1 MYFNYKAVALFLL
14 LNFILMTAINPMSS
28 KLQAQV
34 SKNDKGLLRINIHVT
49 NNGNKNLIGSIHVIS
64 HNTDVNRNSNNITF
78 PAGRTI
84 TKIFEAN
91 SEMIPSGAGF
101 SVEVEYGDNHSIIA
115 YSANNQNHQPKY
127 FHMNIP

>member
-1 MYFNYKAVALFLL
+1 
-14 LNFILMTAINPMSS
+14 MTTINPMNI

-34 SKNDKGLLRINIHVT
+34 SKNDNGLLRINVQVT

-64 HNTDVNRNSNNITF
+64 HDTDVNRNSNNITF

>member
-78 PAGRTI
+78 PAGQTI
-84 TKIFEAN
+84 AKIFELN
-91 SEMIPSGAGF
+91 SDIIPSGAGF
-101 SVEVEYGDNHSIIA
+101 SVEVEYGDDHSIIA

>member
-14 LNFILMTAINPMSS
+14 QNFVLMTTINPMNI

-34 SKNDKGLLRINIHVT
+34 SKNDNGLLRINVQVT

-64 HNTDVNRNSNNITF
+64 HNTDVISNSNNITF
-78 PAGRTI
+78 PAGQTI

-101 SVEVEYGDNHSIIA
+101 SVEVKYGDDHSIIA
-115 YSANNQNHQPKY
+115 YSSNNQNHQPK
-127 FHMNIP
+127 FFNMNIS

>member
-78 PAGRTI
+78 PAGQTI
-84 TKIFEAN
+84 AKIFELNADI
-91 SEMIPSGAGF
+91 IPSGAGF
-101 SVEVEYGDNHSIIA
+101 SVEVEYGDDHSIIA
-115 YSANNQNHQPKY
+115 YSANNQNHQSKY
-127 FHMNIP
+127 FNMYIS

>member
-14 LNFILMTAINPMSS
+14 QNFVLMTTINPMSN

-34 SKNDKGLLRINIHVT
+34 SKNDNGLLRINVLVT

-78 PAGRTI
+78 PAGQTI
-84 TKIFEAN
+84 AKIFELNADI
-91 SEMIPSGAGF
+91 IPSGAGF
-101 SVEVEYGDNHSIIA
+101 SVEVEYGDDHSIIA
-115 YSANNQNHQPKY
+115 YSSNNQNHQPK
-127 FHMNIP
+127 FFNMNIS